1 MKKVIIA
8 IVVCILLAGCSNKI
22 CIERFTS
29 TVEDYKYE
37 YKISQPLSSLNYDS
51 VLFFADKLFD
61 EEDQT
66 TKRDMVTQTEAKEI
80 VILSNKEYFK
90 EE

>member
-8 IVVCILLAGCSNKI
+8 IVVCILLASCSNKI

-37 YKISQPLSSLNYDS
+37 YKISLPLSSLNYDS
-51 VLFFADKLFD
+51 VLLFTDKLFD
-61 EEDQT
+61 KEDRI
-66 TKRDMVTQTEAKEI
+66 TKRDMITPTEAKEV

-90 EE
+90 EN